1 MSAAPS
7 PLTPA
12 PPPDPAPLRR
22 AALSSL
28 LGTAVESADFPLHG
42 TTAAL
47 ALGPLSFPGDAP
59 VTGTIAAPAVGC
71 GPVTALAVRRTAG
84 TGGRDLTGEEP
95 ARTHT
100 APVAQKGAE
109 A

>member
-1 MSAAPS
+1 MSTAPSPAPATPRRAAPS
-7 PLTPA
+7 GP
-12 PPPDPAPLRR
+12 
-22 AALSSL
+22 
-28 LGTAVESADFPLHG
+28 LGTAVESSDLLLHG

-47 ALGPLSFPGDAP
+47 ALGPPFFPGDSP
-59 VTGTIAAPAVGC
+59 VTGALAASAAVC
-71 GPVTALAVRRTAG
+71 GPVTAPAVRRTAG
-84 TGGRDLTGEEP
+84 TGGRDLAGEEP